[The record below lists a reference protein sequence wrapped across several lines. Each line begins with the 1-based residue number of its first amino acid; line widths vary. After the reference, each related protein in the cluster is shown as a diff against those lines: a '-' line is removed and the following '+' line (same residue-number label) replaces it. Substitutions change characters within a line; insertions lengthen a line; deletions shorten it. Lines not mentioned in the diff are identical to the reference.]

1 MARDKKSYRKKET
14 RRKIFVSSYY
24 LDQVIKEYKFNEI
37 EKIMD
42 GYLTWEND
50 RKLFDLSLVK

>member
-42 GYLTWEND
+42 GYLT
-50 RKLFDLSLVK
+50 